1 MKTEMPPVRS
11 ESPAAAADA
20 KAWEARARAFQDQLG
35 RVGPQPA
42 GVASFT
48 NRRFTVN
55 FSAPLAQVQ
64 RLLPREIRADPL
76 PGNPQR
82 GMLAMCACDFW
93 VPRIGALPIYPIRN
107 NDMLLRVSARF
118 AKGGRK
124 LRAFYTVHSESSS
137 WLLGTLGRFFSHFR
151 KRLTRF
157 ERIDDERV
165 YSLRNQ
171 RDGELST
178 GWLRA
183 QKASITKA
191 PPMCSRFNDIDSAT
205 DYAFRLDGS
214 CGFDW
219 ATRRISF
226 QPIEYPEWDLSFCH
240 DVAFQFPLLDTLAR
254 EFDIELEFDSVLCM
268 ENTHQTWCKSTL
280 FTNDVAPTPWYARRA
295 DGVGSVL
302 D

>member
-1 MKTEMPPVRS
+1 VT
-11 ESPAAAADA
+11 
-20 KAWEARARAFQDQLG
+20 
-35 RVGPQPA
+35 
-42 GVASFT
+42 SFT

-93 VPRIGALPIYPIRN
+93 VPRIGVLPIYPIRN

-118 AKGGRK
+118 SKGGRK

-137 WLLGTLGRFFSHFR
+137 WVLGTLGRFFSHFR
-151 KRLTRF
+151 KRITSF
-157 ERIDDERV
+157 ERVDDERV
-165 YSLRNQ
+165 YSLRNR

-178 GWLRA
+178 GWLQAR
-183 QKASITKA
+183 KGSIGKS
-191 PPMCSRFNDIDSAT
+191 PPLSSLFNDIDSAT

-219 ATRRISF
+219 AMRRISF

-240 DVAFQFPLLDTLAR
+240 EAQFQFPLLDTLAR
-254 EFDIELEFDSVLCM
+254 EFGIELEFDSVLCM

-280 FTNDVAPTPWYARRA
+280 FTNDIAPAPWYARRRE
-295 DGVGSVL
+295 VL
-302 D
+302 ES